1 MAIYTRRGDSGTT
14 HLATGE
20 RTSKC
25 APHIIYYGLLDEL
38 SSQLGW
44 LIAQLE
50 GEALPTKVA
59 AQVTKERAL
68 LVQAQRLLFN
78 LGVEGTDKALLQQY
92 PAPSSADVAALEH
105 QIDAIS
111 TAIGGLFR
119 GFVLPGGHTVA
130 AAAHVVRTAC
140 RRTERELI
148 SLVTCYPD
156 ENWRINEGETMAYI
170 NRLSDFLFALAR
182 KLNYLTQRDEKSV
195 HEMLRV

>member
-1 MAIYTRRGDSGTT
+1 MSIYTRRGDSGTT
-14 HLATGE
+14 QLATGD
-20 RTSKC
+20 RISKC
-25 APHIIYYGLLDEL
+25 APHIIYYGLLDEF

-50 GEALPTKVA
+50 GDALPLKVA
-59 AQVTKERAL
+59 AQLTKEREL
-68 LVQAQRLLFN
+68 LIQAQRLLFN

-92 PAPSSADVAALEH
+92 RVPSSADVAALEH

-119 GFVLPGGHTVA
+119 GFVLPGGHIVA
-130 AAAHVVRTAC
+130 AAAHVVRTVC
-140 RRTERELI
+140 RRFERELI

>member
-1 MAIYTRRGDSGTT
+1 MSIYTRRGDSGTT
-14 HLATGE
+14 QLATGD
-20 RTSKC
+20 RISKC

-50 GEALPTKVA
+50 GDALPLKVA
-59 AQVTKERAL
+59 AQLTKEREL
-68 LVQAQRLLFN
+68 LIQAQRLLFN

-92 PAPSSADVAALEH
+92 RVPSSADVAALEH

-119 GFVLPGGHTVA
+119 GFVLPGGHIVA
-130 AAAHVVRTAC
+130 AAAHVVRTVC
-140 RRTERELI
+140 RRFERELI

>member
-1 MAIYTRRGDSGTT
+1 MSIYTRRGDSGTT
-14 HLATGE
+14 QLATGE
-20 RTSKC
+20 RTSKS

-44 LIAQLE
+44 LIAQVE
-50 GEALPTKVA
+50 GDVLPPKVVD
-59 AQVTKERAL
+59 QLTKEREL
-68 LVQAQRLLFN
+68 LIQAQRLLFN

-92 PAPSSADVAALEH
+92 PAPSNADVAALEH
-105 QIDAIS
+105 QIDTIS
-111 TAIGGLFR
+111 KAIGGIFR

-130 AAAHVVRTAC
+130 AAAHVVRTVC

-148 SLVTCYPD
+148 SLVT
-156 ENWRINEGETMAYI
+156 RISEGETMAYV

-182 KLNYLTQRDEKSV
+182 KLNYLTQHDEKSA

>member
-1 MAIYTRRGDSGTT
+1 MSIYTRRGDSGTT
-14 HLATGE
+14 QLATGD
-20 RTSKC
+20 RISKC

-50 GEALPTKVA
+50 GDALPLKVA
-59 AQVTKERAL
+59 AQLTKEREL

-92 PAPSSADVAALEH
+92 RVPSSADVAALEH

-119 GFVLPGGHTVA
+119 GFVLPGGHIVA
-130 AAAHVVRTAC
+130 AAAHVVRTVC
-140 RRTERELI
+140 RRFERELI

>member
-1 MAIYTRRGDSGTT
+1 MSIYTRRGDSGTT
-14 HLATGE
+14 QLATGD
-20 RTSKC
+20 RISKC

-50 GEALPTKVA
+50 GDALPLKVA
-59 AQVTKERAL
+59 AQLTKEREL
-68 LVQAQRLLFN
+68 LIQAQRLLFN

-92 PAPSSADVAALEH
+92 RVPSSADVAALEH

-119 GFVLPGGHTVA
+119 GFVLPGGHVVA
-130 AAAHVVRTAC
+130 AAAHVVRTVC
-140 RRTERELI
+140 RRFERELI

>member
-1 MAIYTRRGDSGTT
+1 MSIYTRRGDSGTT
-14 HLATGE
+14 QLATGD
-20 RTSKC
+20 RISKC

-50 GEALPTKVA
+50 GDALPLKVA
-59 AQVTKERAL
+59 AQLTKEREL

-92 PAPSSADVAALEH
+92 RVPSSADVAALEH

-119 GFVLPGGHTVA
+119 GFVLPGGHKVA
-130 AAAHVVRTAC
+130 AAAHVVRTVC
-140 RRTERELI
+140 RRFERELI
-148 SLVTCYPD
+148 SLVTCYPN